1 MCQFNKNWGKIILII
16 MTGEEINV
24 LGLAIAKAA
33 YDNLS
38 REELEDF
45 SSVLSVVQ
53 CNLLTLKKK
62 G

>member
-1 MCQFNKNWGKIILII
+1 M
-16 MTGEEINV
+16 

-33 YDNLS
+33 YNNLS

-53 CNLLTLKKK
+53 CNLHTLKKK